1 MPINSLYKN
10 IFNIDLEDPGNT
22 AFLQQ
27 VTKEHPY
34 FSLAHF
40 FQLKNT
46 TEKNKDYPAIAA
58 TTALHFNNPFLLN
71 AQLQYSSKDEEIILQ
86 QIETIFE
93 PLINVDE
100 MTAKKEKK
108 ESFGTAYIEEP
119 NAASSSSHS
128 ALLSNE
134 HELEWVAAA
143 EELVKEEVKEITVNE
158 EVSSLQA
165 NMEVSLQEAEQS
177 TNETSPEIH
186 IPSPTM
192 ETANIL
198 EFEPLHATDYF
209 ASQGIKLS
217 QEILPNDKLGKQLKS
232 FTEWLKT
239 MKKVHEAAPLQ
250 NDQVDSYVQHMAE
263 NSNKNVEVVTETM
276 AEVFIQQGKI
286 NKAKEIYVKLSL
298 LNPTKSAYFAA
309 KLENL
314 K

>member
-1 MPINSLYKN
+1 MSLNPLFKN
-10 IFNIDLEDPGNT
+10 IFNRDLEEPGNP

-40 FQLKNT
+40 FLLKNT
-46 TEKNKDYPAIAA
+46 DEKNQDYPAIAA
-58 TTALHFNNPFLLN
+58 KTALHINNPFLLN
-71 AQLQYSSKDEEIILQ
+71 AQLQQTSADEKIVLPEIELVI
-86 QIETIFE
+86 E
-93 PLINVDE
+93 PLMNVE
-100 MTAKKEKK
+100 ELIAEKVQT
-108 ESFGTAYIEEP
+108 ETFGTEGVAEP
-119 NAASSSSHS
+119 DSPFTSSHS
-128 ALLSNE
+128 ALLTNE
-134 HELEWVAAA
+134 EQHQFVEAA
-143 EELVKEEVKEITVNE
+143 EEQEVEKVQALTMDAVGSLQTDL
-158 EVSSLQA
+158 EVSPA
-165 NMEVSLQEAEQS
+165 EAEQS
-177 TNETSPEIH
+177 SNETTPEIH
-186 IPSPTM
+186 IPIPTV
-192 ETANIL
+192 ETADSL

-217 QEILPNDKLGKQLKS
+217 QEVLPNDKLGKQLKS

-239 MKKVHEAAPLQ
+239 MKKVHDAAPLK
-250 NDQVDSYVQHMAE
+250 NDQVDSSVQHMAE

-298 LNPTKSAYFAA
+298 LNPHKSAYFAA

>member
-1 MPINSLYKN
+1 MAINSLYKN
-10 IFNIDLEDPGNT
+10 IFNKDLEDPGNP

-46 TEKNKDYPAIAA
+46 DEKNKDYPAIAA
-58 TTALHFNNPFLLN
+58 ITALHFNNPFLLN
-71 AQLQYSSKDEEIILQ
+71 AQLQYSSEDEEIILQ
-86 QIETIFE
+86 QIEPIIE

-100 MTAKKEKK
+100 MIAEKEKE
-108 ESFGTAYIEEP
+108 ESFSTDYGVEP
-119 NAASSSSHS
+119 NAAFSSSHS
-128 ALLSNE
+128 ALLTNE
-134 HELEWVAAA
+134 HELEFVLAP
-143 EELVKEEVKEITVNE
+143 EELVIEEVRVE
-158 EVSSLQA
+158 
-165 NMEVSLQEAEQS
+165 EAEQS
-177 TNETSPEIH
+177 SNETSPEIH
-186 IPSPTM
+186 IPLPTM
-192 ETANIL
+192 ETADIIA
-198 EFEPLHATDYF
+198 FEPLHATDYF

-298 LNPTKSAYFAA
+298 LNPPKSAYFAA